1 MLIGRQELAQQTVRS
16 NFFYMLVKK
25 IVATIFSIFLLFV
38 SYTTVF
44 AAPNINELTADVG
57 QKSGYDV
64 AGTTDLSLSQ
74 NVGRII
80 RIILSMVGTIF
91 FVLTIYAGFLWMTAQ
106 GEESK
111 VTKSMGI
118 LRTATMGLV
127 LVLAGYG
134 ITTFIVG
141 VISTTTGLGGQNAA
155 GYGSGGFWSSFGKS
169 FKDNWWNFVF

>member
-1 MLIGRQELAQQTVRS
+1 MSL
-16 NFFYMLVKK
+16 KK
-25 IVATIFSIFLLFV
+25 IFITAFSAFLILF

-57 QKSGYDV
+57 QKSGFDV
-64 AGTTDLSLSQ
+64 AGTTELSLSQ

-111 VTKSMGI
+111 VTKAIGI
-118 LRTATMGLV
+118 LRTATMGLA

-141 VISTTTGLGGQNAA
+141 VISTTAGLGGQNAG
-155 GYGSGGFWSSFGKS
+155 GYGSAGFWSSFGKS

>member
-80 RIILSMVGTIF
+80 RILLSMVGTIF